1 MSDCMSMMWMR
12 MPGQTWPGV
21 AAAFLG
27 MWMVMMVVM
36 MLPTLAPM
44 LWRYRAAVAQA
55 GPVRSACLMA
65 LVTAGYFF
73 VWAVLGLIVF
83 VAGAGFT
90 VLEMQATPV
99 LAGWVV
105 LVSGAL
111 QLTRWKAH
119 RLACCRE
126 SAECGCRSLATPASA
141 WRHGLKIG
149 LRCNYCCAGFTAILL
164 AVGVMDLRAMA
175 VVTAAI
181 SLERLLPRGE
191 RVAQAI
197 GMAVVAAGFV
207 MIVRQGSTGML

>member
-36 MLPTLAPM
+36 MLPTLTPI
-44 LWRYRAAVAQA
+44 LWRYRGAVAQA
-55 GPVRSACLMA
+55 GLLRSACLMT

-73 VWAVLGLIVF
+73 VWTVLGLIVF
-83 VAGAGFT
+83 VVGAGLT
-90 VLEMQATPV
+90 ALEMQATPV
-99 LAGWVV
+99 LAGLVV

-111 QLTRWKAH
+111 QLTRWKAR

-126 SAECGCRSLATPASA
+126 FAECGCRSVATPASA

-149 LRCNYCCAGFTAILL
+149 LQCNYCCAGFTAILL

-175 VVTAAI
+175 VITAAI
-181 SLERLLPRGE
+181 SLERLLPGGK

-197 GMAVVAAGFV
+197 GVAVVAAGFV
-207 MIVRQGSTGML
+207 MIIHQGSTGVL

>member
-36 MLPTLAPM
+36 MSPTLTPM
-44 LWRYRAAVAQA
+44 LWRYREAA
-55 GPVRSACLMA
+55 GSNRSAFLMA
-65 LVTAGYFF
+65 VVSAGYFF
-73 VWAVLGLIVF
+73 VWAVLGLIIF

-90 VLEMQATPV
+90 ALNMQATPV
-99 LAGWVV
+99 LAGIVV
-105 LVSGAL
+105 LVGGAL
-111 QLTRWKAH
+111 QLTRWKAR

-126 SAECGCRSLATPASA
+126 APECGCRSLATPAAA
-141 WRHGLKIG
+141 WRYGLKIG
-149 LRCNYCCAGFTAILL
+149 LQCNYCCAGFTAILL

-175 VVTAAI
+175 AVTAAI
-181 SLERLLPRGE
+181 SLERLLPGGE

-197 GMAVVAAGFV
+197 GVVVVAAGFV
-207 MIVRQGSTGML
+207 MIESGAAKYR